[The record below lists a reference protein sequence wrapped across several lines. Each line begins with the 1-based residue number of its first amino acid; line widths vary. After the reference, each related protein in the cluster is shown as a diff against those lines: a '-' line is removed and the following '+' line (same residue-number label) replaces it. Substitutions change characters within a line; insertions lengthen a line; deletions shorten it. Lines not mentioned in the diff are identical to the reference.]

1 MPILLI
7 VFRSLLMICLVSVA
21 KPDIV
26 GSLRICALRIS
37 FQEDELLSTTGN
49 GQFLM
54 ENKGID
60 CGDYT
65 LDTAPHN
72 KLYFESQIEAVD
84 NYFRDVSYGKF
95 GLDIDQSTVYPSGTS
110 ESYSL
115 PNKMNYY
122 NPYVENDLQEKRLTE
137 LFRDALEIADSLDN
151 IDFSSYDL
159 VLVFH
164 AGIGQD
170 FSLPFLDPTPEDLP
184 STFIDQKMIEEHLGV
199 SSLNFNGSEISK
211 GILLPETQNHL
222 LFEVSESMFSDASEP
237 CEYQYALTGTFAL
250 MIGFSIGLPPMWNIE
265 TGNSGIGI
273 FGLMDQGSN
282 NGRGVIPSPP
292 NAWSRIY
299 SGWETAT
306 NSIFFENIFLPTRS
320 ENNIIKVPIN
330 DSEYFLI
337 ENRSNR
343 VRNGMSLDSIRVL
356 MVENNTYP
364 PYIEVLQDS
373 IGLTKSSNGVIT
385 SVPNYDIGLPASGLL
400 IWHIDENII
409 TEKINNYSINNDLEN
424 LGVNLEEADGAQDL
438 GYSSIFP
445 FNDPSSGYFGD
456 LWFKG
461 NSQYE
466 LANPTMKGMLP
477 EFGHS
482 TFPSTESNSGSKSFI
497 VIENISSA
505 MDTMNFNIINS
516 FIINYFPDTAAHV
529 RSIFDTNNDG
539 LNEII
544 GGIDTLYIAKISD
557 SEGIQKNN
565 FHPVNYQDLD
575 ILFTSDNDNTKIHIL
590 ERNNDSS
597 IYTVYEHYFSGNTTS
612 LISQNNI
619 DSLVYPLILKN
630 DVTLEFKSQNQW
642 QNYSKRVFGS
652 PNNFGIDIS
661 ESGIQIDGF
670 TEPIRKW
677 GEVKFVYV
685 AGIDLDQDSKL
696 DVLALDEI
704 GKLYAFNHDLISL
717 SGFPTKTLF
726 TAPILSR
733 DLFGNPFPEIIGKS
747 KDSTSI
753 IILNNKGNIIYHIST
768 KKDDPLICLAEIN
781 NNNSI
786 VTESIIYSFDPF
798 SNSNG
803 NEWSFEDG
811 LQKNRTIELLYPDS
825 NEVSDNL
832 LIRSYMYPNPIK
844 KGNGTFRVES
854 FNADFIEVI
863 IYDLL
868 GVQVQSFTKNLS
880 QCCNQI
886 NEWIWETNDLEVGVY
901 FAFVNIKND
910 GNNQSEIVKIAVLK

>member
-306 NSIFFENIFLPTRS
+306 NSIFFENIFLPSRS

-696 DVLALDEI
+696 DVLALDEK

-753 IILNNKGNIIYHIST
+753 IILNNKGNIIYNIST

-811 LQKNRTIELLYPDS
+811 LQKNRTIELLYSDS

-886 NEWIWETNDLEVGVY
+886 NEWIWETNDFEVGVY

>member
-95 GLDIDQSTVYPSGTS
+95 GINIDQSTVYPSGIS

-597 IYTVYEHYFSGNTTS
+597 IYSVYEHYFSGNTTS

-661 ESGIQIDGF
+661 ESGIQIDSF
-670 TEPIRKW
+670 TEAIRKW
-677 GEVKFVYV
+677 EEVKFVYV

-811 LQKNRTIELLYPDS
+811 LQKNRTIELLYSDS

>member
-409 TEKINNYSINNDLEN
+409 TEKINNFSINNDLEN

-597 IYTVYEHYFSGNTTS
+597 IYSVYEHYFSGNTTS

-753 IILNNKGNIIYHIST
+753 IILNNKGNIIYNIST

>member
-409 TEKINNYSINNDLEN
+409 TEKINNFSINNDLEN

-642 QNYSKRVFGS
+642 QNYSKRVFGT

-753 IILNNKGNIIYHIST
+753 IILNNKGNIIYNIST

-886 NEWIWETNDLEVGVY
+886 NEWIWETNDFEVGVY

>member
-597 IYTVYEHYFSGNTTS
+597 IYSVYEHYFSGNTTS

-753 IILNNKGNIIYHIST
+753 IILNNKGNIIYNIST

-811 LQKNRTIELLYPDS
+811 LQKNRTIELLYSDS

>member
-642 QNYSKRVFGS
+642 QNYSKRVFGT

-753 IILNNKGNIIYHIST
+753 IILNNKGNIIYNIST

-886 NEWIWETNDLEVGVY
+886 NEWIWETNDFEVGVY

>member
-753 IILNNKGNIIYHIST
+753 IILNNKGNIIYNIST

-825 NEVSDNL
+825 NEVSENL

-886 NEWIWETNDLEVGVY
+886 NEWIWETNDFEVGVY

>member
-409 TEKINNYSINNDLEN
+409 TENINNYSINNDLEN

-661 ESGIQIDGF
+661 ESGIQIDSF
-670 TEPIRKW
+670 TQAIRKW
-677 GEVKFVYV
+677 EEVKFVYV

-753 IILNNKGNIIYHIST
+753 IILNNKGNIIYNIST

-811 LQKNRTIELLYPDS
+811 LQKNRTIELLYSDS

-886 NEWIWETNDLEVGVY
+886 NEWIWETNDFEVGVY

>member
-306 NSIFFENIFLPTRS
+306 NSIFFENIFLPSRS

-409 TEKINNYSINNDLEN
+409 TEKINNFSINNDLEN

-575 ILFTSDNDNTKIHIL
+575 ILFTSDNNNTKIHIL

-642 QNYSKRVFGS
+642 QNYSKRVFGT

-753 IILNNKGNIIYHIST
+753 IILNNKGNIIYNIST

-811 LQKNRTIELLYPDS
+811 LQKNRTIELLYSDS

-886 NEWIWETNDLEVGVY
+886 NEWIWETNDFEVGVY

>member
-306 NSIFFENIFLPTRS
+306 NSIFFENIFLPSRS

-677 GEVKFVYV
+677 EEVKFVYV

-753 IILNNKGNIIYHIST
+753 IILNNKGNIIYNIST

-811 LQKNRTIELLYPDS
+811 LQKNRTIELLYSDS

>member
-409 TEKINNYSINNDLEN
+409 TEKINNFSINNDLEN

-753 IILNNKGNIIYHIST
+753 IILNNKGNIIYNIST

>member
-642 QNYSKRVFGS
+642 QNYSKRVFGT

-753 IILNNKGNIIYHIST
+753 IILNNKGNIIYNIST

>member
-26 GSLRICALRIS
+26 GSLKICALRIS

-306 NSIFFENIFLPTRS
+306 NSIFFENIFLPSRS

-575 ILFTSDNDNTKIHIL
+575 ILFTSDTDNTKIHIL

-597 IYTVYEHYFSGNTTS
+597 IYSVYEHYFSGNTTS

-619 DSLVYPLILKN
+619 DSLVYPLISKN

-661 ESGIQIDGF
+661 ESGIQIDSF
-670 TEPIRKW
+670 TQAIRKW
-677 GEVKFVYV
+677 EEVKFVYV

-786 VTESIIYSFDPF
+786 VTKSIIYSFDPF

-803 NEWSFEDG
+803 NEWSFEHG
-811 LQKNRTIELLYPDS
+811 LQKNRTIELLYSDS

-910 GNNQSEIVKIAVLK
+910 RNNQSEIVKIAVLK

>member
-597 IYTVYEHYFSGNTTS
+597 IYSVYEHYFSGNTTS

-753 IILNNKGNIIYHIST
+753 IILNNKGNIIYNIST

-811 LQKNRTIELLYPDS
+811 LQKNRTIELLYSDS

-886 NEWIWETNDLEVGVY
+886 NEWIWETNDFEVGVY

>member
-95 GLDIDQSTVYPSGTS
+95 GINIDQSTVYPSGIS

-306 NSIFFENIFLPTRS
+306 NSIFFENIFLPSRS

-753 IILNNKGNIIYHIST
+753 IILNNKGNIIYNIST

-811 LQKNRTIELLYPDS
+811 LQKNRTIELLYSDS

-832 LIRSYMYPNPIK
+832 LIRAYMYPNPIK